1 MDLRLLL
8 KSCLPVCVTTVV
20 LGLSGC
26 ALAPQDEHHRT
37 PLPVG
42 ELKAPERDS
51 GWTDKPGWHARHW
64 MVAAANPVAVD
75 AGYEILK
82 AGGSAV
88 DAAIA
93 VQMVLNLVEPQSSG
107 IGGGAFLLYWDGK
120 TVKAFDG
127 RETAPAAVDEALF
140 QTDGQ
145 PMPFYAAVVGGRS
158 VGVPGVLRMLEM
170 AHGQYGRLPWAALFE
185 PAIRQAEHGF
195 AISPRLAMLLKSD
208 RYLSQ
213 DSNARAYFYNA
224 DGSPKSAGT
233 LLKNHELAET
243 FRDVAQRGAGAFYSG
258 PIAHDIVTKVHAHR
272 ANPGFLS
279 EADMAGYQARERQA
293 LCFEYLHARVC
304 GPPLPS
310 SGTLALGEIFGMLE
324 HTNIAAEK
332 PTRNP
337 DGSWTLSAEAVHLYS
352 EAARLAYADR
362 AYYAAD
368 DAFVAVPVEG
378 LLDPGYLKQRAGLI
392 GEWSMGLAQPGHPP
406 GAAGLRAPDRS
417 PELPSTSQISI
428 VDGDGHAVSMTTTI
442 EDAFGSRQMVR
453 GFLLNNQLTDFSF
466 ASVDSEGNPVANRVQ
481 PGKRPRSSMSPLLV
495 FDRSGKFFMTVG
507 SPGGSAIINYVGK
520 VLLGTLGWGMNIQ
533 DAIDLPNF
541 GSRNGPTELEQG
553 RVPDALVQ
561 ALQARGHDVKLM
573 PQTSGLQGIMSVP
586 GGWLGGADPRREGM
600 ARGD

>member
-1 MDLRLLL
+1 MDFRFVL
-8 KSCLPVCVTTVV
+8 KFYLPACLTAAL

-26 ALAPQDEHHRT
+26 ASAPQEERYGDTLPSGASQT
-37 PLPVG
+37 P
-42 ELKAPERDS
+42 EAES
-51 GWTDKPGWHARHW
+51 GWTNKPGWHARHW

-75 AGYEILK
+75 AGYQMLK

-107 IGGGAFLLYWDGK
+107 IGGGAFLMQWDGK
-120 TVKAFDG
+120 MVTAYDG
-127 RETAPAAVDEALF
+127 RETAPTAATEALF
-140 QTDGQ
+140 QQDGQ

-158 VGVPGVLRMLEM
+158 VGVPGVLRMLEL
-170 AHGQYGRLPWAALFE
+170 AHSQYGRLPWAVLFE
-185 PAIRQAEHGF
+185 PAIRLAEQGF
-195 AISPRLAMLLKSD
+195 AISPRLALLLKSD
-208 RYLSQ
+208 LYLRQ
-213 DSNARAYFYNA
+213 DPTARAYFYNP
-224 DGSPKSAGT
+224 DGSTKPAGT
-233 LLKNHELAET
+233 LLKNPELAAVFRELAEH
-243 FRDVAQRGAGAFYSG
+243 GAAAFYTG
-258 PIAHDIVTKVHAHR
+258 PIARDIVTKVHAHR
-272 ANPGFLS
+272 ANPGLLS
-279 EADMAGYQARERQA
+279 EADMASYQARERQA
-293 LCFEYLHARVC
+293 LCFDYREAQVC

-310 SGTLALGEIFGMLE
+310 SGALALGEIFGMLD
-324 HTNIAAEK
+324 HTSIAADK

-337 DGSWTLSAEAVHLYS
+337 DGGWKLSAEAVHLYS

-368 DAFVAVPVEG
+368 EAFVTVPVEG

-406 GAAGLRAPDRS
+406 GTAGAHAADRS

-466 ASVDSEGNPVANRVQ
+466 ASVDSEGRPVANRVQ

-495 FDRSGKFFMTVG
+495 FDRSGKFIMAVG

-520 VLLGTLGWGMNIQ
+520 VLLGTLAWDMNIQ

-561 ALQARGHDVKLM
+561 ALQARGHDVKVIS
-573 PQTSGLQGIMSVP
+573 QTSGLQGIMRVRD
-586 GGWLGGADPRREGM
+586 GWLGGADPRREGM
-600 ARGD
+600 ARGE